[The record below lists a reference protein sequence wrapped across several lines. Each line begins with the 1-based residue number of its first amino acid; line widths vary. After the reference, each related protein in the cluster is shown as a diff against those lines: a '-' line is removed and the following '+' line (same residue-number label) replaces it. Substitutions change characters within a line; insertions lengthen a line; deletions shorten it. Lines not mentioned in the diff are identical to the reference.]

1 MFPGGALF
9 LACREDEFKLFLI
22 SQTSTFLKKDNRR
35 CIFTTNKIGR
45 NVLSA
50 TQDEWIFST
59 QARVDQDGVLI
70 ESRHSKF
77 ILLDDC
83 SPLSCTI
90 QTPLDDGQAL
100 ANLYR
105 AIEKFMPDN
114 AIACLATIASCAM
127 GASYETIIA
136 NCGQMGVPFL
146 FGDFGSCK
154 SQATL
159 CALSI
164 FGAQNTHFFNNQT
177 TPSYLFDAMKKTSI
191 PLAIDDVNERTRDIW
206 EEIIVDAYNNTP
218 RGTRSYRVER
228 FLTVP
233 IVSANWMFANTKGR
247 ASTRCIVIPFVLHTD
262 EPDAT
267 QLYGD
272 LAQARITAS
281 SSAAQIIRII
291 TSFSTAEEQ
300 QIYHEEIF
308 PSISSIFQGSHTRFT
323 STMTTFMWFFLKVS
337 GTCSLMGVL

>member
-1 MFPGGALF
+1 MSLNF
-9 LACREDEFKLFLI
+9 FLI

-35 CIFTTNKIGR
+35 CVFTTNKIGR

-59 QARVDQDGVLI
+59 QAHVDQDGVLI

-77 ILLDDC
+77 MLLDDC

-90 QTPLDDGQAL
+90 QTPLHDGQAL

-114 AIACLATIASCAM
+114 AIACLATLASCAM

-177 TPSYLFDAMKKTSI
+177 TPLFLFYAMKKTSI

-206 EEIIVDAYNNTP
+206 KEMIVDAYNN
-218 RGTRSYRVER
+218 EQ

-233 IVSANWMFANTKGR
+233 IVSGNWIFANTKGR
-247 ASTRCIVIPFVLHTD
+247 ASTRRIVIPFVLHTD

-300 QIYHEEIF
+300 QIYHQEIF
-308 PSISSIFQGSHTRFT
+308 HSISSIFQGSHTRFKT
-323 STMTTFMWFFLKVS
+323 TMNTCMWFFLKV
-337 GTCSLMGVL
+337 